1 MNIKLII
8 CMVVF
13 LFSGTCMAQ
22 PGEFFAGQFNLNI
35 DGRTDTP
42 YPALPNYNTA
52 LTQSGSGPDYTV
64 QMSRHHIIPMNRLI
78 AFYNLV
84 SQNNRLRNLSGFLNT
99 YANNVRFY
107 ANSNGVNCQSLQND
121 LLNTGNLAQAQA
133 LGLART
139 GGQVRPESFDSFQDF
154 YTWLPGNIF
163 IGPRTRS
170 DDPGEGFESN
180 AYVVVGAERFDILSR
195 INRDMESYI
204 NGGGNDNTLLNAI
217 NVNLNKIAARK
228 SMYPLKKENW
238 VLVNGEYKLNTGS
251 RSIFIEPD
259 EVVQTSDIGICS
271 DMAPT
276 EQAAV
281 ITIILQ

>member
-170 DDPGEGFESN
+170 DDPSEGFESN
-180 AYVVVGAERFDILSR
+180 AYVVVGAETFDTLSR
-195 INRDMESYI
+195 INRDMENYI
-204 NGGGNDNTLLNAI
+204 NSNGDDNSLLNAI
-217 NVNLNKIAARK
+217 NVNLNRIAARR
-228 SMYPLKKENW
+228 SMYQLNSKDW
-238 VLVNGEYKLNTGS
+238 VLVDGKYKLSTGS
-251 RSIFIEPD
+251 RTISIEPA
-259 EVVQTSDIGICS
+259 EVAQTSDIDTCS

-276 EQAAV
+276 ELAV
-281 ITIILQ
+281 AITAIL